1 MSGSPSDFPSLKP
14 GGHVCLAYSKEEEK
28 HDAIAGFIHDGL
40 LRGERCLY
48 WGTPA
53 GFAALLPH
61 LEARGVP
68 VAELRERSALVLAD
82 TTAID
87 VDAFDPG
94 KQAASFRHAVA
105 IARSEGY
112 GGLRVAGDPD
122 ERMRAALGHERLAAF
137 ETSLSELFGDVRA
150 TGLCVFDQRTTD
162 PSTLEVAMTTHEVA
176 VVSGQVC
183 ENPFFQAPGKV
194 PGPLA
199 GSDRATWMT
208 AHILEA
214 AKARELIEAENAAL
228 IVESSRASQREAAY
242 RKHIATLTRSLEARD
257 RLLITAARW
266 LSRPLPAM
274 CGQLGELTKDE
285 RLLRYQQGL
294 DLCSEHLAA
303 VTRLSRGLDEIAS
316 FLQLQVVLRPER
328 LDLVEVA
335 RTAIA
340 DLKDDASLG
349 DLQVVLEGA
358 KQVTGSWDRMRLL
371 RLFLSLIRTAREQ
384 GYDTRVH
391 MRIDDLAQFARIRL
405 EFLLPHAPALSD
417 SGERARALAYGPA
430 GESDYERLAVHT
442 WSARE
447 IVRLMGGALGIS
459 TWADARVVFT
469 LDLPKTAP
477 EAPADDASD

>member
-1 MSGSPSDFPSLKP
+1 
-14 GGHVCLAYSKEEEK
+14 
-28 HDAIAGFIHDGL
+28 
-40 LRGERCLY
+40 
-48 WGTPA
+48 
-53 GFAALLPH
+53 
-61 LEARGVP
+61 
-68 VAELRERSALVLAD
+68 
-82 TTAID
+82 
-87 VDAFDPG
+87 
-94 KQAASFRHAVA
+94 
-105 IARSEGY
+105 
-112 GGLRVAGDPD
+112 
-122 ERMRAALGHERLAAF
+122 MRAALGHERLAAF